1 MKRNIGSHYHVAL
14 ALVGALVG
22 SAAVEAANLST
33 WEAANSLVDT
43 TNYNGLAPYFWF
55 ANVGSPTATS
65 GQPMNQNEVS
75 NLPSWLHF
83 ETRPGCIGKA
93 DDCTTA
99 DATNRTGF
107 SFSENST
114 TLVGATSSGGPA
126 FNTLT
131 LPNGVTGV
139 SGEAFD
145 TLNTTGNTS
154 SMMSMRVL
162 AGAPSAARIWVVTDN
177 GPGTQQARVR
187 VNLRNTTGPPSYGG
201 DSDQVSAEA
210 LPNGA
215 RLDNAA
221 NPNAHNGTADAWAFL
236 LSDLNADDI
245 ITFQITGGAGVLP
258 GFAGF
263 MVQGVPEPG
272 SLALLLF
279 GVATGAGLRLR
290 RR

>member
-1 MKRNIGSHYHVAL
+1 MKRSFRMYFLL
-14 ALVGALVG
+14 ALSFH
-22 SAAVEAANLST
+22 SAILLSATVFAANVSV

-43 TNYNGLAPYFWF
+43 TNYNGLAPYYWF
-55 ANVGSPTATS
+55 ADVGNQSAVS
-65 GQPMNQNEVS
+65 AQPMNQNEVA

-93 DDCTTA
+93 DDCSTA

-131 LPNGVTGV
+131 LPNGTTAS

-145 TLNTTGNTS
+145 TLNSTGNTS
-154 SMMSMRVL
+154 SMLSMRVL
-162 AGAPSAARIWVVTDN
+162 AGAPSSARIWVVTDN

-187 VNLRNTTGPPSYGG
+187 VNLRNTTGPPSYVG
-201 DSDQVSAEA
+201 DSDQASAEA
-210 LPNGA
+210 LPNGV
-215 RLDNAA
+215 RLDNAL

-236 LSDLNADDI
+236 LSDLTADDI

-263 MVQGVPEPG
+263 MIQGVPEPA
-272 SLALLLF
+272 SLVLVIF
-279 GVATGAGLRLR
+279 GCAASSVLRIR